1 LKMLE
6 STGRMRDLLAGYFR
20 DLDRVAHEGRPKIAW
35 CSSVGPAELLISL
48 GFAVFYPE
56 NHAAMLGAAR
66 QAGRTIP
73 AANAA
78 GYSPDI
84 CSYLTSDI
92 GAFLR
97 RETPL
102 AKAYPGIQAVPR
114 PDVLVY
120 DNVQCRDVQDW
131 FAWYGREFGVPVL
144 GVAAPRNFAA
154 VTPDLLAGLAGQL
167 RALVPP
173 LEAIAG
179 RRFDIDQLRSVVETS
194 RRGSELWRRVLETNR
209 AAPAPMSFFDAV
221 TQMAPA
227 VVLRG
232 RQDVPAYYEVLLRE
246 LEGRT
251 ARGEGAVDGERFR
264 FYWEG
269 LPIWG
274 KLRPLAEF
282 FLGLRTA
289 VVASTYCNSWIFERG
304 DDDDPFLAMARA
316 SAGLFIARDED
327 FKERYLRDMARR
339 YGIHG
344 FLFHD
349 AKTCPHNSNNRY
361 GLPDRL
367 EKATGIPVLTI
378 YGDANDLRCY
388 SEEQTRTAVEAFI
401 ERLEEG

>member
-1 LKMLE
+1 
-6 STGRMRDLLAGYFR
+6 MRDLLAGYFL
-20 DLDRVAHEGRPKIAW
+20 DLDRAMREGRPRIAW

-48 GFAVFYPE
+48 GFAVFFPE

-66 QAGRTIP
+66 QSARTMS
-73 AANAA
+73 AAHAA

-97 RETPL
+97 GETPL

-120 DNVQCRDVQDW
+120 NNVQCRDVQDW
-131 FAWYGREFGVPVL
+131 FAWYGRKFGVPVL
-144 GVAAPRNFAA
+144 GIAAPRQISA
-154 VTPDLLAGLAGQL
+154 VTPDLLTGLAGQF

-173 LEAIAG
+173 LEAVAG
-179 RRFDIDQLRSVVETS
+179 RRLDVDGLRSVMEAS
-194 RRGSELWRRVLETNR
+194 RRGSGLWRRVLEANR

-221 TQMAPA
+221 IQMAPA

-232 RQDVPAYYEVLLRE
+232 RPDAPAYYEVLLRE
-246 LEGRT
+246 LEGRA
-251 ARGEGAVDGERFR
+251 ARGEGAIDGERFR
-264 FYWEG
+264 LYWEG

-274 KLRPLAEF
+274 RLRSLAEF
-282 FLGLRTA
+282 FFGLRTA
-289 VVASTYCNSWIFERG
+289 VVASTYCNSWIFEG

-327 FKERYLRDMARR
+327 FKERYLRDMAGR

-349 AKTCPHNSNNRY
+349 AKTCPGNSNNRPY
-361 GLPDRL
+361 NLDEDRISGL
-367 EKATGIPVLTI
+367 
-378 YGDANDLRCY
+378 
-388 SEEQTRTAVEAFI
+388 QTLILAFI
-401 ERLEEG
+401 SFEKEIVKIDCSYNVSIPYQSDISQGASF

>member
-1 LKMLE
+1 
-6 STGRMRDLLAGYFR
+6 MRNLLAGYFR
-20 DLDRVAHEGRPKIAW
+20 DLDRAAHEGRPKIAW

-48 GFAVFYPE
+48 GFAVYFPE

-66 QAGRTIP
+66 QSGRTIP
-73 AANAA
+73 AAHAA

-97 RETPL
+97 GETPL

-114 PDVLVY
+114 PDILVY
-120 DNVQCRDVQDW
+120 NNVQCRDIQDW

-144 GVAAPRNFAA
+144 GIAAPRQITA
-154 VTPDLLAGLAGQL
+154 VTADLLTGLAGQF

-173 LEAIAG
+173 LEAVAG
-179 RRFDIDQLRSVVETS
+179 RRFDIDGLRSVMEAS
-194 RRGSELWRRVLETNR
+194 RRGSELWRRVLEANR

-221 TQMAPA
+221 IQMAPA

-232 RQDVPAYYEVLLRE
+232 RPDAPAYYEVLLRE

-251 ARGEGAVDGERFR
+251 ARGEGAIDGERFR
-264 FYWEG
+264 LYWEG

-289 VVASTYCNSWIFERG
+289 VVASTYCNSWIFEG
-304 DDDDPFLAMARA
+304 EDGDDPFLAMARA
-316 SAGLFIARDED
+316 SAGLFIVRDED

-349 AKTCPHNSNNRY
+349 AKTCPYNSNNRY
-361 GLPDRL
+361 GLPERL

-378 YGDANDLRCY
+378 HGDANDLRCY
-388 SEEQTRTAVEAFI
+388 SEEQTWTAVEAFI